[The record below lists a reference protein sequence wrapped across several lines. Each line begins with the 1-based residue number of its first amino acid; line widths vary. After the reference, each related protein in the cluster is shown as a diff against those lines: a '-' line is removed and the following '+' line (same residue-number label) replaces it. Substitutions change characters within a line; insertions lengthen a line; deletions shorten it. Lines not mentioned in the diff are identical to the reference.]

1 MGGARHR
8 AASALRLA
16 ALALGGAV
24 FAGALSACG
33 GSSRAS
39 SGSRPDA
46 GRVTDAGGESDAPS
60 GGVCGSS
67 PKLLLNYVPYV
78 PDAGRE
84 AVQVP
89 GIFVGGANI
98 YFVLNWNTPIG
109 SAVPP
114 GGLLMRVPTRGGS
127 AVKMASIPGGGSP
140 AGQELA
146 VTSKAVVFIET
157 LNNKSGDGALA
168 SIPRDGGDVTVLATT
183 AGLANAV
190 VADDQ
195 NAYFV
200 DDEGVKSVPLA
211 GGKVRLLTSA
221 KPFSFQLI
229 GSTLYLA
236 ELAEGSAGQ
245 VASLPAAGGP
255 VTVLASGLLGPFF
268 PTACGADLCWMS
280 EVSFL
285 EARLEQLA
293 PGQAPVVLADSGD
306 LAEPLAMVFDGEN
319 FFVAAGA
326 GGQLL
331 VRVPSGAG
339 APTIVEARGGMSGLA
354 MDPDCLYWSCAD
366 GIFSLARSVADGEP
380 GGDE

>member
-1 MGGARHR
+1 MTGLTVAG
-8 AASALRLA
+8 LA
-16 ALALGGAV
+16 TLAML
-24 FAGALSACG
+24 ACG
-33 GSSRAS
+33 EATRAS
-39 SGSRPDA
+39 PPVTRPDG
-46 GRVTDAGGESDAPS
+46 GRVTDASGESDAPS
-60 GGVCGSS
+60 GGVCGDS
-67 PKLLLNYVPYV
+67 PKLLLNYVTYV
-78 PDAGRE
+78 PDAGRS
-84 AVQVP
+84 AIQVP
-89 GIFVGGANI
+89 GIFVAGADM
-98 YFVLNWNTPIG
+98 YFVLNWNTPIT
-109 SAVPP
+109 STSP
-114 GGLLMRVPTRGGS
+114 GGYGGALIRVSTRGGP
-127 AVKMASIPGGGSP
+127 ALEMATVPGGGSL

-146 VTSKAVVFIET
+146 VTPSAVVFIEA

-211 GGKVRLLTSA
+211 GGRVRLLTSA

-255 VTVLASGLLGPFF
+255 VTVLASGLPGPFF

-326 GGQLL
+326 GGAFL
-331 VRVPSGAG
+331 VRVPSGG
-339 APTIVEARGGMSGLA
+339 GSPTVVEASGGIGGVA
-354 MDPDCLYWSCAD
+354 IDENCIYWTQANA
-366 GIFSLARSVADGEP
+366 IFGMARSVADGAA
-380 GGDE
+380 GSG